1 MGIGAV
7 GVVSG
12 TNLERLA
19 EAACKILQVHGLG
32 LCCLAVHVDEDD
44 LVHEVTE
51 HQAERAVRTD
61 AASADNHDLAGMHLL
76 LHGATSLS
84 DRNRQASPP
93 VQIASTVATIARW
106 KRPRG
111 QMRTQDRLPNF
122 WSLQEISGSG
132 RLRAP

>member
-12 TNLERLA
+12 ADRERLA
-19 EAACKILQVHGLG
+19 EAASEILEIHGLG
-32 LCCLAVHVDEDD
+32 LRSLAVHIDEDD

-61 AASADNHDLAGMHLL
+61 AASADDHDLAGMHLL

-84 DRNRQASPP
+84 DRNRQASPS

-106 KRPRG
+106 KRFRT
-111 QMRTQDRLPNF
+111 QMRT
-122 WSLQEISGSG
+122 
-132 RLRAP
+132 